1 MSSRPI
7 EGSRLPT
14 DGGEKNSASI
24 ERPRYGRYLLV
35 AVIVIAAMFLVG
47 WWPKHLLSKQV
58 EAKANEQ
65 KAALLIVEVTT
76 ASEVRQAEEL
86 TLPGTVVPV
95 STTHI
100 YARATGYLK
109 SLNADIGDK
118 VRRGQ
123 LLAVI
128 ESPELDATVQQQR
141 SLLHASNAALDSA
154 RSQLALQ
161 QATYDRVHTLAQHG
175 VLSRQ
180 DDDVALAA
188 VKAASDAV
196 ESAKNNVDAEAA
208 AVDRWSVLASYEQV
222 RSPIDG
228 TVTARNVDV
237 GSFVS
242 SSGAATGLGVNTT
255 SDPSNSGGPPTGGSQ
270 GGELFQITNTHG
282 LRTFINVPEE
292 EAVDVQTGQDATLT
306 FSELPGQPFDGKV
319 IRSSDSLDQQTR
331 TLLLEVQIQ
340 DPERRLRPGMFA
352 SVQLHFNV
360 QNPGI
365 LVSGDSIIPRAQG
378 QYVAVVDN
386 NVVHLQQVHVGR
398 DLGTQVYVTSGLR
411 NGDKIVVNPTD
422 SVQEGVH
429 VQTETAPKGQER

>member
-35 AVIVIAAMFLVG
+35 AVIVIAALFLVG

-242 SSGAATGLGVNTT
+242 SSGAATGLGLNTT

>member
-14 DGGEKNSASI
+14 DGGERNSASI

-35 AVIVIAAMFLVG
+35 AVIVIAALFLLG

-141 SLLHASNAALDSA
+141 SLLHASNAALDST

>member
-1 MSSRPI
+1 MNGRAV
-7 EGSRLPT
+7 EGSHVPA
-14 DGGEKNSASI
+14 GGSEKGSGSDH
-24 ERPRYGRYLLV
+24 RPRYGRYSLI
-35 AVIVIAAMFLVG
+35 AVVVIAGLLLLG
-47 WWPKHLLSKQV
+47 WWPKHVLNKQV
-58 EAKANEQ
+58 QAKSNQQ
-65 KAALLIVEVTT
+65 KASLPIVEVVT

-86 TLPGTVVPV
+86 SLPGTVVPV

-109 SLNADIGDK
+109 ALNVDIGDR
-118 VRRGQ
+118 VHRGQ
-123 LLAVI
+123 LLASI
-128 ESPELDATVQQQR
+128 ESPELDATVQQQH
-141 SLLHASNAALDSA
+141 SLLQVSKAALNTA

-175 VLSRQ
+175 VLSQQ

-188 VKAASDAV
+188 VKAATDAV
-196 ESAKNNVDAEAA
+196 QSAENGVDAEAS
-208 AVDRWSVLASYEQV
+208 AVEHWTVLASYEQV

-242 SSGAATGLGVNTT
+242 SSGAATGLAADTT
-255 SDPSNSGGPPTGGSQ
+255 SDQRNYGGPPTGGAQ
-270 GGELFQITNTHG
+270 GGELFQITNTHN

-292 EAVDVQTGQDATLT
+292 DAVNVETGQEATLT
-306 FSELPGQPFDGKV
+306 FSELPGQQFDGKI

-340 DPERRLRPGMFA
+340 DPKGQLRPGMFA

-360 QNPGI
+360 RNPGI
-365 LVSGDSIIPRAQG
+365 LISGDSIIPRAQG
-378 QYVAVVDN
+378 QFVAVVDN
-386 NVVHLQQVHVGR
+386 NIVHLQQVHVGR
-398 DLGTQVYVTSGLR
+398 DLGTEVYVTAGLR

-429 VQTETAPKGQER
+429 VQTESAPQGQER

>member
-422 SVQEGVH
+422 SVEEGVH

>member
-340 DPERRLRPGMFA
+340 DPNRRLRPGMFA
-352 SVQLHFNV
+352 LVQLHFNV
-360 QNPGI
+360 RNPGI
-365 LVSGDSIIPRAQG
+365 LISGDTVIPRAQG
-378 QYVAVVDN
+378 QFVAVVDN
-386 NVVHLQQVHVGR
+386 NIVHLQQVHVGR
-398 DLGTQVYVTSGLR
+398 DLGTQLYVTTGLR
-411 NGDKIVVNPTD
+411 N
-422 SVQEGVH
+422 
-429 VQTETAPKGQER
+429 

>member
-35 AVIVIAAMFLVG
+35 AVIVIAALFLVG